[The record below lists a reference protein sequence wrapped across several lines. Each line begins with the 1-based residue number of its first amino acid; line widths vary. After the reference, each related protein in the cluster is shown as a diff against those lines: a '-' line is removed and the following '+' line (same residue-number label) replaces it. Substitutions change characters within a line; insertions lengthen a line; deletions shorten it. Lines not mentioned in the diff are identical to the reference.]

1 MNGDTAELCPNM
13 INIPTSMSMMI
24 IGSSH
29 HFLRTRMKAH
39 RSPKIDS
46 FDMVLNEGVD
56 ERRQHGI
63 LRENEEQTKEDD
75 DDQNRHQ
82 PPFLAHTHE
91 LPEIPEDREFRHR
104 GGV

>member
-1 MNGDTAELCPNM
+1 MSR
-13 INIPTSMSMMI
+13 TS
-24 IGSSH
+24 GNSH
-29 HFLRTRMKAH
+29 HFFRTRMKAH
-39 RSPKIDS
+39 KSPKIES
-46 FDMVLNEGVD
+46 FDILFVLNEGVD
-56 ERRQHGI
+56 ERRQHRV
-63 LRENEEQTKEDD
+63 LRENEEQTKKDD